1 MIQNDYRIKGVLY
14 RSSLYIIIFTFLI
27 FCIPWCKKESRIKH
41 DISENAMKFIN
52 YKEKWYPDLNKTDIV
67 RLINTYNKEQKIL
80 NLDVFGPLSNDT
92 IILVIQVYKINK
104 SFKYLIASL
113 CELRGIEDAL
123 IIFSHSYL
131 DVNVNNLIASIDFCR
146 VLQIFYTYS
155 LQVFT
160 HEFPGYSRNDCPY
173 DANIER
179 AEFSNCTGASTPDI
193 HGKYRQPTKAEKK
206 HYWWWT
212 ANVIFKNL
220 KCTRGFNG
228 TVAFLEKDLYL
239 IEDFLY
245 MIIFMRKIAKFSP
258 QSEFLSLGSLIL
270 SGNLYSV
277 DLTSWDPKLHSG
289 ALAFDVSVWNRIIE
303 NYNLFCDVDDSSWSR
318 SFLYLSLNQKN
329 GKRFK
334 VLHTRIPRAI
344 MTSKYLLGVKT
355 DVIDILSTQKTFK
368 INLFPP
374 YLEVYTN
381 IELEDDSYVIF
392 DLVEGEG
399 GWSDPRDILLCKNII
414 RNKTSLLNINI

>member
-1 MIQNDYRIKGVLY
+1 MK
-14 RSSLYIIIFTFLI
+14 YI
-27 FCIPWCKKESRIKH
+27 R
-41 DISENAMKFIN
+41 
-52 YKEKWYPDLNKTDIV
+52 YKEKNYPDLNKSETI
-67 RLINTYNKEQKIL
+67 RLINKYNKEEKIL
-80 NLDVFGPLSNDT
+80 NLDIFGPLTNDT
-92 IILVIQVYKINK
+92 IILVIQVHKISN
-104 SFKYLIASL
+104 SFKHLLSSL
-113 CELRGIEDAL
+113 CELRGIQDAL

-131 DVNVNNLIASIDFCR
+131 DVNVNTLIVSIDFCR

-160 HEFPGYSRNDCPY
+160 HEFPGYSRYDCPY

-179 AEFSNCTGASTPDI
+179 AEFLNCTGASTPDI
-193 HGKYRQPTKAEKK
+193 HGKYRQPIKAEKK

-212 ANVIFKNL
+212 AYVLFENL

-228 TVAFLEKDLYL
+228 VVVFLEKDLYL

-245 MIIFMRKIAKFSP
+245 MIIFMRKIAKSSP
-258 QSEFLSLGSLIL
+258 PSEFLSLESSIPT
-270 SGNLYSV
+270 GNLYSV
-277 DLTSWDPKLHSG
+277 ELTSWDPMLHSG
-289 ALAFDVSVWNRIIE
+289 VLAFDVTVWNRIVE

-318 SFLYLSLNQKN
+318 SLLYLSLNQKN
-329 GKRFK
+329 SKRFK
-334 VLHTRIPRAI
+334 VLHSRIPRA
-344 MTSKYLLGVKT
+344 MLTSKYPLCVE
-355 DVIDILSTQKTFK
+355 DNVIDILSAQKTFK
-368 INLFPP
+368 SNLYPP

-414 RNKTSLLNINI
+414 RNKTNILHINI

>member
-1 MIQNDYRIKGVLY
+1 MKIHTLITLKPFYLLKEINHLACLGFKTEGNYRYTLHTTDV
-14 RSSLYIIIFTFLI
+14 
-27 FCIPWCKKESRIKH
+27 IPQT
-41 DISENAMKFIN
+41 
-52 YKEKWYPDLNKTDIV
+52 PPG
-67 RLINTYNKEQKIL
+67 
-80 NLDVFGPLSNDT
+80 DVFRQPDTTLSFT
-92 IILVIQVYKINK
+92 
-104 SFKYLIASL
+104 ASL
-113 CELRGIEDAL
+113 CDLRGIQDAL

-131 DVNVNNLIASIDFCR
+131 DVNVNKLIASIDFCR

-155 LQVFT
+155 LQIFT

-179 AEFSNCTGASTPDI
+179 AEFLNCTGASTPDI
-193 HGKYRQPTKAEKK
+193 HGKYRQATKSEKK

-212 ANVIFKNL
+212 ANIS
-220 KCTRGFNG
+220 
-228 TVAFLEKDLYL
+228 
-239 IEDFLY
+239 
-245 MIIFMRKIAKFSP
+245 KFSP

-270 SGNLYSV
+270 PGKNLYSV

-289 ALAFDVSVWNRIIE
+289 VLAFDVSVWNRIIE

-344 MTSKYLLGVKT
+344 MTSKYLLSVE
-355 DVIDILSTQKTFK
+355 
-368 INLFPP
+368 NN
-374 YLEVYTN
+374 VYTN

-392 DLVEGEG
+392 DLVEGKG
-399 GWSDPRDILLCKNII
+399 GWSDPRDILLCENMI
-414 RNKTSLLNINI
+414 RNETNLLNINI